1 MEQQDSK
8 IHFRLPYHLPNS
20 KEVSVPM
27 EWLLLLGF
35 LMGWAVGWIQGSAI
49 PKARVEQ
56 LEMDLA
62 LVKAHLEQTE
72 TELVWARAKVHSLE
86 LDLARWSEKNSEW
99 AKEKVEQL
107 KSRMETEKVQESMS
121 EKAKAQALSKGW
133 AWVLGQEN
141 LPKQ

>member
-27 EWLLLLGF
+27 EWMLLLGF

-62 LVKAHLEQTE
+62 LAKAHLEQME

-86 LDLARWSEKNSEW
+86 SDLERVNLKASEKATGIVQELV
-99 AKEKVEQL
+99 K
-107 KSRMETEKVQESMS
+107 EKVQEPMS
-121 EKAKAQALSKGW
+121 ESAKAQALAKGW
-133 AWVLGQEN
+133 GWVMGLEQDH